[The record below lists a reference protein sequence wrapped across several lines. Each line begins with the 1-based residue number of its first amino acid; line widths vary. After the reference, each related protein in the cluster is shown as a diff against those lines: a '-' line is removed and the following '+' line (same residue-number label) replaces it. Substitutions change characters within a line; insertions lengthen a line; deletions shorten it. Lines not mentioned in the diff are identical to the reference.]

1 MIICHKVSANRTL
14 TQLRDPSK
22 GPMSSTKT
30 SIANNRIL
38 QNPKLDERLAE
49 GNSKIYM
56 ALEIHLN
63 EQERLGRLLEE

>member
-1 MIICHKVSANRTL
+1 
-14 TQLRDPSK
+14 
-22 GPMSSTKT
+22 MSSTKT

-56 ALEIHLN
+56 ALETHLN